1 MFGKLRWQ
9 SCNSKAPPGLHRER
23 QKMSTVQMISRLV
36 CAACMLIALHVPA
49 LALELKS
56 YKDKLFAYPGIL
68 AQQDG
73 GAFITV
79 DYNAK
84 RDINQR
90 DEIWEHRVK
99 GQYVALGV
107 TWSQRYETVENQGR
121 SIDIFR
127 VGKLNSAKFV
137 VIFVH
142 GRGGDRK
149 LGVNDFTFGGN
160 FNRLKNLAA
169 DNDGVYLTVTAKDF
183 ADKGAADVSALV
195 DYVHQSAPGAKVVLS
210 CASMGTFICW
220 KITKNPASVAELS
233 GMMIMGGA
241 TDPTFSESAAHAAK
255 LPMFFSHGSIDPV
268 YAASDQLKL
277 YKSLFA
283 EGYPTRFVL
292 FQTGNH
298 GTPVRMTDWRDSLNW
313 IFRKSP

>member
-1 MFGKLRWQ
+1 
-9 SCNSKAPPGLHRER
+9 
-23 QKMSTVQMISRLV
+23 MISRL
-36 CAACMLIALHVPA
+36 AAAAFMLAALYLPA
-49 LALELKS
+49 HALELKS
-56 YKDKLFAYPGIL
+56 YKDKLFAYPAIL

-79 DYNAK
+79 DYQAK
-84 RDINQR
+84 RDINTR
-90 DEIWEHRVK
+90 DEVWEHRVK

-107 TWSQRYETVENQGR
+107 TWSQHYETVESQGR

-127 VGKLNSAKFV
+127 VGKLPTAKFV

-149 LGVNDFTFGGN
+149 LGANDFTFGGN
-160 FNRLKNLAA
+160 FNRLKNLAS
-169 DNDGVYLTVTAKDF
+169 DNGGVYLTVTAKDF
-183 ADKGAADVSALV
+183 AERGAADVGALL
-195 DYVHQSAPGAKVVLS
+195 DYVHQNAPGAKVVLS

-220 KITKNPASVAELS
+220 NITRNPASVATLS

-241 TDPTFSESAAHAAK
+241 TDPTFPKSAAHAAR

-268 YAASDQLKL
+268 YAATDQLKL

-292 FQTGNH
+292 FETGNH
-298 GTPVRMTDWRDSLNW
+298 GTPVRMTDWRDTLNW
-313 IFRKSP
+313 IFQKSG